1 MLAFWSTLS
10 PERIGFSLAAIAYLA
25 LCLLVLTT
33 RTRNI
38 PKTLLIAFIV
48 ISFVWALYYA
58 ATGVLPYTNPVTH
71 TLEVMR
77 QLLLLLFLLSALH
90 PHSDIKA
97 FLLRPYSVLSYTIL
111 LLWLFCCVVL
121 QPSASLVYT
130 GYLAICV
137 LLLALLEAL
146 YRRAD
151 TSEKWQF
158 KPLVIALAAGIIFDF
173 VLLAESAL
181 FARIDAHLWQAR
193 GFVFALLIPFLT
205 ISIRRIQ
212 AWGINVYI
220 SRDIVLQST
229 LVLAAGIYLC
239 LLAVTGFYLR
249 YIGGSWSELLQTSFI
264 VLGFALMLLLMLS
277 GTVRRRLKVFIE
289 KHFFANRFDYREQWL
304 KLTSGLRQIDISQT
318 DRHQRILQV
327 WLQSINYSQGAI
339 VQYRQHGELKTL
351 ALQQRAELTSAE
363 QILLARYYKLYASQN
378 WQIDLSEPQGALTD
392 GLASADLKLQL
403 LLPIRTKDGL
413 WGVCLMQTSKE
424 HKLRLNWELRDYLFV
439 VSEQIAALLLLMQ
452 HSDKLS
458 ENAQFIAFSRMSAF
472 VVHDLKNIKAQLDL
486 LLRNAQKHKH
496 NPEFIDDSFIT
507 LEAMQQRLN
516 HMLLQ
521 LTNKQLEEQP
531 LRSFSA
537 GSVLRQVIN
546 ERCAAKA
553 PQPQLSII
561 EDCELKLDQ
570 HRFANVLFHL
580 LDNAQ
585 HATPASGKILATLSK
600 VDAQMQLSICDT
612 GCGMTADFIENRL
625 FKPFD
630 TTKGNAGMG
639 IGVYDAQLFIEQ
651 AGGSIKV
658 SSTLNEGTTF
668 TIQLPLHSEKTTST
682 VIRLAA
688 QGR

>member
-1 MLAFWSTLS
+1 MTAFWQALS

-25 LCLLVLTT
+25 LCLLILTT
-33 RTRNI
+33 RSRNV
-38 PKTLLIAFIV
+38 PKTLLLAFIV
-48 ISFVWALYYA
+48 SGLVWALYYA
-58 ATGVLPYTNPVTH
+58 VTGVLPYTNPISH
-71 TLEVMR
+71 TLEVLR

-90 PHSDIKA
+90 PHTDIKA
-97 FLLRPYSVLSYTIL
+97 FLLRPYSILSYTVL
-111 LLWLFCCVVL
+111 LLWFVGCITL
-121 QPSASLVYT
+121 QLSASLVYT

-146 YRRAD
+146 YRRAN

-181 FARIDAHLWQAR
+181 FARIDAQLWQAR

-229 LVLAAGIYLC
+229 LVMAAGIYLC

-304 KLTSGLRQIDISQT
+304 KLTGGLRQIDISQT
-318 DRHQRILQV
+318 DRYQRILQV
-327 WLQSINYSQGAI
+327 WLQSIHYSQGAI
-339 VQYRQHGELKTL
+339 VQYRQQGELKTL
-351 ALQQRAELTSAE
+351 ALQQRAALTLAE
-363 QILLARYYKLYASQN
+363 QTLLQRYYKLYASQN

-413 WGVCLMQTSKE
+413 WGVCLMQTTKE

-439 VSEQIAALLLLMQ
+439 VSEQIAALLLLME

-507 LEAMQQRLN
+507 LEAMQQRLD

-521 LTNKQLEEQP
+521 LTNKQHEEQP

-537 GSVLRQVIN
+537 SAVLRQVIA

-553 PQPQLSII
+553 PQPQLTII
-561 EDCELKLDQ
+561 EDCELKLEQ

-585 HATPASGKILATLSK
+585 HATPASGKIMVTLSK
-600 VDAQMQLSICDT
+600 ADSHMQLNIRDT
-612 GCGMTADFIENRL
+612 GCGMTAEFIENRL

-651 AGGSIKV
+651 AGGSLKV
-658 SSTLNEGTTF
+658 SSALNEGTTF
-668 TIQLPLHSEKTTST
+668 SIQLPLHSEKTIST
-682 VIRLAA
+682 ATRLLA